1 MIWAAAIVN
10 QQGRP
15 QGSPYGGHVVGA
27 PLVVAPTLGPLVCP
41 PVDQCLDLGQDSRDS
56 IDLGLEPD
64 DTLELRCCDLHLSLQ
79 LADAGPKVGGAPGRY
94 YGLTDDRHDEG
105 ERHLL
110 VEMPLPVFS
119 LAHEWLTGLR
129 CGAQK
134 ARPHRWSRHGAENPG
149 SPGTIASEG
158 ASRKMKETKM
168 GIVM

>member
-64 DTLELRCCDLHLSLQ
+64 DTLELPVGLFVFRGRLLMLLFLMHLLPIFPLQ
-79 LADAGPKVGGAPGRY
+79 LTY
-94 YGLTDDRHDEG
+94 
-105 ERHLL
+105 
-110 VEMPLPVFS
+110 
-119 LAHEWLTGLR
+119 
-129 CGAQK
+129 
-134 ARPHRWSRHGAENPG
+134 
-149 SPGTIASEG
+149 
-158 ASRKMKETKM
+158 
-168 GIVM
+168 